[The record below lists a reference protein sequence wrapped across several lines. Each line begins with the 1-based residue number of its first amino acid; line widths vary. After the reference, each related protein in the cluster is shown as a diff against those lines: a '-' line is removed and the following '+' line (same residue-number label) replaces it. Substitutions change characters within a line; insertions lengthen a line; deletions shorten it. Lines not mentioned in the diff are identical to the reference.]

1 MSVMSNSERAR
12 LALEA
17 TKGFDS
23 QTRDI
28 LVHLVEKGPISP
40 IEALELYGC
49 MRLGARIYDL
59 RQLGI
64 QIRSKITKN
73 ENGKRWSVYSLEVDE

>member
-1 MSVMSNSERAR
+1 MNATNNLERAR

-17 TKGFDS
+17 TKGYDS
-23 QTRDI
+23 QARDI

-40 IEALELYGC
+40 IEALEQYGC

-64 QIRSKITKN
+64 KIRSVITKN
-73 ENGKRWSVYSLEVDE
+73 DNGKRWSVYSLEVE